1 MSDTLVNSFYEGV
14 PSQITTT
21 GPDVLSYRQQLDD
34 LTQFCDPEP
43 KSLINEPDY
52 KPAPGAKASRFHYA
66 EDVRYCPQ
74 RKAIVFNI
82 VRPDTQYS
90 KGSTIKGVTIP
101 VYKLAELGFGAPGQ
115 WRYINPILNE
125 VEFGHLEE
133 TPESRDPFEGV

>member
-1 MSDTLVNSFYEGV
+1 MSD
-14 PSQITTT
+14 ITTAFFEDT
-21 GPDVLSYRQQLDD
+21 PSTLTTNGPDVLSYRQQLDD
-34 LTQFCDPEP
+34 LTQFCDTEP
-43 KSLINEPDY
+43 KALLNEPTY
-52 KPAPGAKASRFHYA
+52 KEMPGAKASRFHYA

-82 VRPDTQYS
+82 VRPDTKYS

-101 VYKLAELGFGAPGQ
+101 VYKLVELGFGAPGQ

-133 TPESRDPFEGV
+133 TPEAPDPFEGV